1 VKSVQIFVK
10 AGRVGVFVMRVL
22 MAMLVLLSV
31 GDGETAELRKFTLGY
46 STVGPAGIG
55 LWMGKEIG
63 AFEKYGIDAE
73 LIFVSSGPV
82 VVQALLGGDM
92 KAGLA
97 ATNAVT
103 SAVLAGAPLI
113 SMMSLINRPYY
124 RCWVQPEISRM
135 DELRGKTLGVSR
147 FGSVTDNLTR
157 ILLRRYNLE
166 GAVQIRQMGGT
177 TEMAA
182 AFQRRQI
189 DGAVMATVRVNA
201 PMRMLVDLAD
211 LGIRYSNVVI
221 AASRDYYTR
230 NPDITE
236 AMVRAYLEGVAAVG
250 QQKERTLQVIQ
261 KYTRLQDPKL
271 IQGLYVDGVNSS
283 KECRAWTPKRSRRS
297 SSLWARNRSQSNPLR
312 TIASSTAWSATALS
326 TSYTA
331 TVSRRSLRAH
341 DNRRRASICPTF
353 FMHCQNMYLEPRSEI
368 ARFRG
373 SDVARHFLEFL
384 L

>member
-1 VKSVQIFVK
+1 MQISVKV
-10 AGRVGVFVMRVL
+10 GRIGRILLRVL
-22 MAMLVLLSV
+22 IAVPALLFAR
-31 GDGETAELRKFTLGY
+31 DGKAAELKKLTLGY

-103 SAVLAGAPLI
+103 AAVLAGAPLI

-189 DGAVMATVRVNA
+189 DGAVMATVRINA
-201 PMRMLVDLAD
+201 PVRMLVDLAE

-221 AASRDYYTR
+221 ATSRDYYRR
-230 NPDITE
+230 NPEINE
-236 AMVRAYLEGVAAVG
+236 ALVRAYLEGVAAVG
-250 QQKERTLQVIQ
+250 QQKERALQVIQ
-261 KYTRLQDPKL
+261 KYTRLQDPRL
-271 IQGLYVDGVNSS
+271 IQELYTDGV
-283 KECRAWTPKRSRRS
+283 K
-297 SSLWARNRSQSNPLR
+297 
-312 TIASSTAWSATALS
+312 
-326 TSYTA
+326 
-331 TVSRRSLRAH
+331 
-341 DNRRRASICPTF
+341 
-353 FMHCQNMYLEPRSEI
+353 
-368 ARFRG
+368 
-373 SDVARHFLEFL
+373 FLERVPRMDAEALTPIVEFMGRKPIPVEAVADNSIVNRL
-384 L
+384 ERDGFIDKLYGKR

>member
-1 VKSVQIFVK
+1 MQIFMGK
-10 AGRVGVFVMRVL
+10 KLRVGGFFTRAL
-22 MAMLVLLSV
+22 TTVLLLWLSA
-31 GDGETAELRKFTLGY
+31 GIGETAEFRKFTLGY

-55 LWMGKEIG
+55 LWMAKELG

-82 VVQALLGGDM
+82 AVQALLGGDM
-92 KAGLA
+92 KAALA

-103 SAVLAGAPLI
+103 SAVLAGAPLVAV
-113 SMMSLINRPYY
+113 MSLINRPYY
-124 RCWVQPEISRM
+124 RCWVQPEITRM

-166 GAVQIRQMGGT
+166 GTVHIRQMGGT

-201 PMRMLVDLAD
+201 PMRMLVDLAE

-221 AASRDYYTR
+221 AVSRDDYRR
-230 NPDITE
+230 NPDVIE
-236 AMVRAYLEGVAAVG
+236 AMVRGYLEGLAALA
-250 QQKERTLQVIQ
+250 QQKERALQVIQ

-271 IQGLYVDGVNSS
+271 IDNLYADGV
-283 KECRAWTPKRSRRS
+283 K
-297 SSLWARNRSQSNPLR
+297 
-312 TIASSTAWSATALS
+312 
-326 TSYTA
+326 
-331 TVSRRSLRAH
+331 
-341 DNRRRASICPTF
+341 
-353 FMHCQNMYLEPRSEI
+353 
-368 ARFRG
+368 
-373 SDVARHFLEFL
+373 FLERVPRLDAEALAPIIEFMGKKPIPVETVADNSIVNRL
-384 L
+384 ERDGFIERLYSKR

>member
-1 VKSVQIFVK
+1 MRNKRSINHPCSEARIHQVKAVQISVK
-10 AGRVGVFVMRVL
+10 AGRVGGFLLRAL
-22 MAMLVLLSV
+22 MAALVLFSAR
-31 GDGETAELRKFTLGY
+31 DGETAELKKFTLGY

-55 LWMGKEIG
+55 LWMAKEIG

-92 KAGLA
+92 QAGLA

-135 DELRGKTLGVSR
+135 DELRGKILGVSR

-157 ILLRRYNLE
+157 MLLRRYNLE

-201 PMRMLVDLAD
+201 PTRMLVDLAE

-221 AASRDYYTR
+221 AASRDYYRR
-230 NPDITE
+230 NPETIE
-236 AMVRAYLEGVAAVG
+236 AMVRAYLEGVAALN
-250 QQKERTLQVIQ
+250 QQKERALQVIQ

-271 IQGLYVDGVNSS
+271 IQELYADGVKFLDRVPRMDAEALTPIVEFMGKKPIPVETIADNSIVNRLERDGFIDKLYV
-283 KECRAWTPKRSRRS
+283 KR
-297 SSLWARNRSQSNPLR
+297 
-312 TIASSTAWSATALS
+312 
-326 TSYTA
+326 
-331 TVSRRSLRAH
+331 
-341 DNRRRASICPTF
+341 
-353 FMHCQNMYLEPRSEI
+353 
-368 ARFRG
+368 
-373 SDVARHFLEFL
+373 
-384 L
+384 

>member
-1 VKSVQIFVK
+1 MQIFVK
-10 AGRVGVFVMRVL
+10 AGRVGGFVMRVL
-22 MAMLVLLSV
+22 MAVLVLLSA

-55 LWMGKEIG
+55 LWMAKEIG

-201 PMRMLVDLAD
+201 PMRMLADLAD

-221 AASRDYYTR
+221 AASRDYYRR

-271 IQGLYVDGVNSS
+271 IQELYVDGV
-283 KECRAWTPKRSRRS
+283 K
-297 SSLWARNRSQSNPLR
+297 
-312 TIASSTAWSATALS
+312 
-326 TSYTA
+326 
-331 TVSRRSLRAH
+331 
-341 DNRRRASICPTF
+341 
-353 FMHCQNMYLEPRSEI
+353 
-368 ARFRG
+368 
-373 SDVARHFLEFL
+373 FLERVPRMDAEALAPIVEFMGKKPIPVESIADNSIVNRL
-384 L
+384 ERDGFIDKLYGKR

>member
-1 VKSVQIFVK
+1 MKSMQTFVE
-10 AGRVGVFVMRVL
+10 AGKVVGFLIRVL
-22 MAMLVLLSV
+22 MVVLILSSARY
-31 GDGETAELRKFTLGY
+31 GETAELKKFTLGY

-55 LWMGKEIG
+55 LWMAKEIG
-63 AFEKYGIDAE
+63 AFEKYGIDTE

-103 SAVLAGAPLI
+103 AAVLAGAPLI
-113 SMMSLINRPYY
+113 SIMSLINRPYY
-124 RCWVQPEISRM
+124 RCWVQPEITRM

-166 GAVQIRQMGGT
+166 GAVHIRQMGGT

-201 PMRMLVDLAD
+201 PMRMLVDLAE

-221 AASRDYYTR
+221 AASRDYYQR
-230 NPDITE
+230 NPDIAE
-236 AMVRAYLEGVAAVG
+236 GMVRGYLEGVAAVG
-250 QQKERTLQVIQ
+250 QQKERALQVIH

-271 IQGLYVDGVNSS
+271 LQELYADGV
-283 KECRAWTPKRSRRS
+283 K
-297 SSLWARNRSQSNPLR
+297 
-312 TIASSTAWSATALS
+312 
-326 TSYTA
+326 
-331 TVSRRSLRAH
+331 
-341 DNRRRASICPTF
+341 
-353 FMHCQNMYLEPRSEI
+353 
-368 ARFRG
+368 
-373 SDVARHFLEFL
+373 FLERVPRMDAEALNPIVAFMGKKPIPVESIADNSIVNRL
-384 L
+384 ERDGFIDKLYGKR

>member
-1 VKSVQIFVK
+1 
-10 AGRVGVFVMRVL
+10 MRVL
-22 MAMLVLLSV
+22 IAVLVLLSA
-31 GDGETAELRKFTLGY
+31 GDGETAELRKLTLGY

-55 LWMGKEIG
+55 LWMAKEIG

-103 SAVLAGAPLI
+103 AAVLAGAPLI

-124 RCWVQPEISRM
+124 RCWVQPEISRV
-135 DELRGKTLGVSR
+135 DELRGKILGVSR

-157 ILLRRYNLE
+157 IFLRRYNLE

-201 PMRMLVDLAD
+201 PTRMLVDLAD

-221 AASRDYYTR
+221 ATSRDYYRR

-236 AMVRAYLEGVAAVG
+236 AMVRAYLEGVAAVN

-271 IQGLYVDGVNSS
+271 IQELYADGV
-283 KECRAWTPKRSRRS
+283 K
-297 SSLWARNRSQSNPLR
+297 
-312 TIASSTAWSATALS
+312 
-326 TSYTA
+326 
-331 TVSRRSLRAH
+331 
-341 DNRRRASICPTF
+341 
-353 FMHCQNMYLEPRSEI
+353 
-368 ARFRG
+368 
-373 SDVARHFLEFL
+373 FLERVPRMDAEALAPIVEFMGKKPIPVESIADNSIVNRL
-384 L
+384 ERDGFIDKLYTKR